1 MKKGLFF
8 NTPLN
13 RVKKTTDFDIFLQSC
28 TKILKTCYLC
38 SLEKVD
44 KKLFL
49 IGSLLD
55 KKFKEVL
62 AQLQN
67 DTSSKEESTTTKVTA
82 RKIDPTL
89 VEVKKLAKLAKNE
102 SSTEEPNIKLNP
114 KLGPKRVEVNTGRI

>member
-1 MKKGLFF
+1 MFQKEKPEINKK
-8 NTPLN
+8 N
-13 RVKKTTDFDIFLQSC
+13 QSW
-28 TKILKTCYLC
+28 TIILKTCYLC

-62 AQLQN
+62 EKLQN
-67 DTSSKEESTTTKVTA
+67 SSSSKEESTATKVQS

-89 VEVKKLAKLAKNE
+89 VEVKI
-102 SSTEEPNIKLNP
+102 SSNIEL
-114 KLGPKRVEVNTGRI
+114 I

>member
-1 MKKGLFF
+1 MGKGEEKGEKEKLDDIKK
-8 NTPLN
+8 
-13 RVKKTTDFDIFLQSC
+13 
-28 TKILKTCYLC
+28 

-67 DTSSKEESTTTKVTA
+67 DTGSRGEKSTTTKVTA

-89 VEVKKLAKLAKNE
+89 VELAKSAKNASSTEEPTLVEVKKLAKLAK
-102 SSTEEPNIKLNP
+102 L
-114 KLGPKRVEVNTGRI
+114 L

>member
-1 MKKGLFF
+1 MFQ
-8 NTPLN
+8 
-13 RVKKTTDFDIFLQSC
+13 KTTDFDKFLQSC

-67 DTSSKEESTTTKVTA
+67 DTREESTTTKVTA

-114 KLGPKRVEVNTGRI
+114 KLGPKRVEVNIGRI

>member
-1 MKKGLFF
+1 MFS
-8 NTPLN
+8 
-13 RVKKTTDFDIFLQSC
+13 IF
-28 TKILKTCYLC
+28 

-62 AQLQN
+62 EKLQN
-67 DTSSKEESTTTKVTA
+67 SSSSKEESTATKVQS

-89 VEVKKLAKLAKNE
+89 VEVKISSNIELNSKGKM
-102 SSTEEPNIKLNP
+102 SSTIKPN
-114 KLGPKRVEVNTGRI
+114 